1 MKSNFFDGIRAMLE
15 ASSKTEEEIR
25 SSATLI
31 IRGMEQKQAEFKK
44 KQKEIE
50 NDIRRGSNLSRG
62 KIPL

>member
-31 IRGMEQKQAEFKK
+31 IRGMEQKQA
-44 KQKEIE
+44 
-50 NDIRRGSNLSRG
+50 DIRRGSNLSRG